1 MIIIDG
7 SQGEGG
13 GQVLRT
19 SLSLSLCTGMPVR
32 IENIRA
38 GRQKPGLLRQHL
50 TAVNAATE
58 IGAATVEGA
67 SLGSKT
73 LTFAPGSVRA
83 GGYSFAV
90 GTAGST
96 TLVLQTRSSTASVR
110 GFT

>member
-1 MIIIDG
+1 MAPAVTPARRERGGRAGRGWVLLGRRRLMIIIDG

-83 GGYSFAV
+83 
-90 GTAGST
+90 
-96 TLVLQTRSSTASVR
+96 
-110 GFT
+110 